1 MPATDLAAA
10 RLAPTIGAR
19 PGRAGRP
26 VIAFA
31 LLLSMPAVA
40 SAAPLANDDV
50 VAPDSAAPAS
60 RAKSRW
66 DLRDL
71 RGVVAD
77 QPGLDAVTPGRWLP
91 VPDGDRPW
99 SLGLETYGQYTDAGD
114 LEMNAGN
121 VSVLRAGLNLRLDAA
136 AIGTFDWSLAIGY
149 EHSSYDFTTGSSP
162 LIGGTSEL
170 VDDVQSFDV
179 SWDFT
184 LALDE
189 KWSLF
194 GGVGALIAGESGAD
208 FSDMLYFGGRFG
220 GAWRASDRLALGFG
234 VFVRESLS
242 EDVEL
247 LPLFLVDWRFA
258 EDRNLSLEGSQV
270 EVAWTPSD
278 DLRLAGFLAFDF
290 RLAAL
295 ADDGVVPNGQFSDDR
310 FLLGLSADWRPADD
324 VLLRASLGAVLSQEF
339 DVEDMNG
346 NDVVE
351 VEADGAGLVASLGL
365 SIRF

>member
-1 MPATDLAAA
+1 
-10 RLAPTIGAR
+10 
-19 PGRAGRP
+19 
-26 VIAFA
+26 
-31 LLLSMPAVA
+31 MPAVG
-40 SAAPLANDDV
+40 SAATRLDEGVDAPDT
-50 VAPDSAAPAS
+50 VAPAARVVS
-60 RAKSRW
+60 RL

-99 SLGLETYGQYTDAGD
+99 SIGFETYGQYADGGD
-114 LEMNAGN
+114 LEMNAGD
-121 VSVLRAGLNLRLDAA
+121 VSVLRAGLDLRLDAA
-136 AIGTFDWSLAIGY
+136 ATGTFDWSLAIGY
-149 EHSSYDFTTGSSP
+149 EHSSYDFSTGASP

-170 VDDVQSFDV
+170 VDDVQSFDL

-208 FSDMLYFGGRFG
+208 FSDMLYVGGRFG
-220 GAWRASDRLALGFG
+220 GAWRASDRLALGLG
-234 VFVRESLS
+234 MFVRESRS

-258 EDRNLSLEGSQV
+258 EDWNLSLEGSQV
-270 EVAWTPSD
+270 EVAWTPSS

-310 FLLGLSADWRPADD
+310 FVLGVAADWRPADD